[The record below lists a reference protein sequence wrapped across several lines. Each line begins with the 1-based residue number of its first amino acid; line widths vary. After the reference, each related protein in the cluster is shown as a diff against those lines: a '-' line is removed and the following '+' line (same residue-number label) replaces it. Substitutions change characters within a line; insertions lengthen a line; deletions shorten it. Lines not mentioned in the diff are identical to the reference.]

1 MTSRIVTIIGT
12 ALIILTV
19 AAPAMAA
26 VAPIQVPEPATMSLF
41 GLGVAGA
48 FIARKFI
55 GRK

>member
-1 MTSRIVTIIGT
+1 MTSRIVTMMGMT
-12 ALIILTV
+12 SIILTV

-26 VAPIQVPEPATMSLF
+26 VTPIPVPEPATMSLL

-48 FIARKFI
+48 FVARKFI

>member
-1 MTSRIVTIIGT
+1 MTSRIVATMGT
-12 ALIILTV
+12 ALIFLTV

-26 VAPIQVPEPATMSLF
+26 VAPIQVPEPASMTLF

-48 FIARKFI
+48 FVTRKFI